1 MRQKIEAAIKI
12 LQGQGH
18 TVRPQSRE
26 GTLWFEIN
34 GKMLASW
41 KEMEELA
48 DGVYSLSELEE
59 LFVRRRSEKE
69 GKL

>member
-1 MRQKIEAAIKI
+1 MGEKIEAAIKM

-18 TVRPQSRE
+18 AARLQSRE

-59 LFVRRRSEKE
+59 LLVRRRSEK
-69 GKL
+69 

>member
-1 MRQKIEAAIKI
+1 M

-26 GTLWFEIN
+26 GALWFEIN